1 MSKTDKFLY
10 AGIAGIAVASLM
22 GLLMSVFSPPK
33 QTAEKAEETVETPT
47 IEQQTLEPATTGD
60 EPMPT
65 EVPYYYI
72 DENGNKVFLTQEE
85 FDAGLEYEQE
95 LKRKEAER
103 LAKEK
108 AEQEWWE
115 SRKDWVERFPFE
127 PTYQPEITF
136 DPNVYAPK
144 KRRPEE
150 ERDDAYWK
158 MREMARNHSFLRMFY
173 KSRLPYTEKFEQMY
187 AIVKEVAGEKADNT
201 ILLGWTFDTLK
212 GYHQAK
218 AQDPEA
224 IYRKNAEV
232 LIRPQQ
238 LPPRPPQNMLAG
250 LTPEQLAAY
259 RALPE
264 RERRAMTAELRAS

>member
-10 AGIAGIAVASLM
+10 AGIAGIAVAGLVA
-22 GLLMSVFSPPK
+22 LLMSVFSPPK

-144 KRRPEE
+144 KREMTPTGKCEK
-150 ERDDAYWK
+150 W
-158 MREMARNHSFLRMFY
+158 REITASCEC
-173 KSRLPYTEKFEQMY
+173 ST
-187 AIVKEVAGEKADNT
+187 KA
-201 ILLGWTFDTLK
+201 
-212 GYHQAK
+212 AC
-218 AQDPEA
+218 
-224 IYRKNAEV
+224 
-232 LIRPQQ
+232 
-238 LPPRPPQNMLAG
+238 
-250 LTPEQLAAY
+250 LTPKSSNRCTTSSKKSPAK
-259 RALPE
+259 
-264 RERRAMTAELRAS
+264 RRTIPSFSVGHSIHSKATIKQKHKTPKQSIEKTPKY